1 MGFCVQTHLQLV
13 GAAVGAYVGCSVV
26 AKGTALMPWG
36 AVAARVGVA
45 VGVAEGMAVG
55 SAVGSEYHTL
65 GAEVGAEVG

>member
-1 MGFCVQTHLQLV
+1 MQTHLQLV

-36 AVAARVGVA
+36 GVGARVGTAVGVA
-45 VGVAEGMAVG
+45 VGAEVG

-65 GAEVGAEVG
+65 GAEVGADVG